1 MNKQELLAV
10 MVRNGDNG
18 GTISDYL
25 QINRSTFSAKLNQKK
40 GAEFTQGEIAR
51 IKERYNLSADEVFA
65 IFFSS

>member
-10 MVRNGDNG
+10 MVRNSDNG
-18 GTISDYL
+18 GRLSNYL
-25 QINRSTFSAKLNQKK
+25 GINRSTFSAKLNQRK

-51 IKERYNLSADEVFA
+51 IKERYNLSAEDVFT